1 MNDSAIPIGTQPLRL
16 GLAMATFIGLFVLI
30 GYRLHFLQVDEGARM
45 AQLGER
51 QRARTWTIPA
61 PRGGFYDCSGS
72 PLVVS
77 NGTWT
82 VVADPVYM
90 DDRLRATVELD
101 RLLGLGRDE
110 LRRQFESQRNGR
122 ILARGVDD
130 ERAEQVRDLKLT
142 GINLRRE
149 FSRRYPEGPLVAQVV
164 GVVLDSGKGGAGLEL
179 ELEEKLAGLP
189 GRETVSVD
197 ALGRPSLSES
207 EQLPARPGAQVQLT
221 LDLRIQRELDQA
233 LREEVEKCKPVS
245 ASGLVLRPT
254 TGEVL
259 AMVSWPTFDPQDLSK
274 LDPVALRNNA
284 IAFVYEPGSTFKPL
298 VAGAAVADH
307 LAAFGETIDCCRGA
321 WTYRAGRAVR
331 TIHEKTGGH
340 GPLTVTQGIAL
351 SDNILMAKLGVR
363 FAPERLKDWINRFG
377 FGQRTGLPLPGE
389 EVGQVPHGRW
399 SAINEGMSIPIGH
412 NLSVTPIQLASA
424 HAAIANHGLWLPPRL
439 IKRIFTN
446 DNHGNPNDLPL
457 PALPEARRIFTAED
471 AAGIQEAMNHT
482 MIEGTG
488 KRAALDGYTSAG
500 KTGTAEKVIDGHYA
514 NDHNIGSFVCW
525 APAEPGV
532 EPELLCLVVIDDPS
546 QGGRFGAEIA
556 APVVQRVLQ
565 FSLEQVLKVPKR
577 ADVAQTDDAQ
587 DPSLA
592 RRRR

>member
-1 MNDSAIPIGTQPLRL
+1 VM
-16 GLAMATFIGLFVLI
+16 
-30 GYRLHFLQVDEGARM
+30 
-45 AQLGER
+45 
-51 QRARTWTIPA
+51 
-61 PRGGFYDCSGS
+61 
-72 PLVVS
+72 
-77 NGTWT
+77 
-82 VVADPVYM
+82 ADPVYM

-101 RLLGLGRDE
+101 RILGLGRDE

-122 ILARGVDD
+122 VLARGVDD
-130 ERAEQVRDLKLT
+130 EHAEQVRDLKLT

-149 FSRRYPEGPLVAQVV
+149 FTRRYPEGGLAAQVI
-164 GVVLDSGKGGAGLEL
+164 GVVLDNGKGGAGLEL
-179 ELEEKLAGLP
+179 ELESRLAGLP
-189 GRETVSVD
+189 GRETVTVD

-207 EQLPARPGAQVQLT
+207 EQLLARPGAQVQLT

-245 ASGLVLRPT
+245 AAGLVLRPT
-254 TGEVL
+254 TGEIL
-259 AMVSWPTFDPQDLSK
+259 AMVSWPTFDPQDLSQ

-284 IAFVYEPGSTFKPL
+284 IAFVYEPGSTLKPL
-298 VAGAAVADH
+298 VAGAAVADR
-307 LAAFGETIDCCRGA
+307 LTTFDEVIDCCHGA
-321 WTYRAGRAVR
+321 WTYHAGHAVR

-340 GPLTVTQGIAL
+340 GLLPVSLGIGQ

-363 FAPERLKDWINRFG
+363 FDPARLNDWIGRCG

-389 EVGQVPHGRW
+389 EIGQVPRGRW
-399 SAINEGMSIPIGH
+399 TAINEGMSIPIGH
-412 NLSVTPIQLASA
+412 NLSVTPIQLAAA

-439 IKRIFTN
+439 IKRIFNT
-446 DNHGNPNDLPL
+446 DDQGNPNDLPL
-457 PALPEARRIFTAED
+457 PALSEARRIFAVED
-471 AAGIQEAMNHT
+471 AAGIQAAMNRT

-514 NDHNIGSFVCW
+514 NDHNVGSFVCW

-532 EPELLCLVVIDDPS
+532 EPQLLCLVVIDDPS
-546 QGGRFGAEIA
+546 QNGRFGAEIA

-565 FSLEQVLKVPKR
+565 FSLEQVLKLPKR
-577 ADVAQTDDAQ
+577 VDAAQVDDAQ
-587 DPSLA
+587 DPPSA